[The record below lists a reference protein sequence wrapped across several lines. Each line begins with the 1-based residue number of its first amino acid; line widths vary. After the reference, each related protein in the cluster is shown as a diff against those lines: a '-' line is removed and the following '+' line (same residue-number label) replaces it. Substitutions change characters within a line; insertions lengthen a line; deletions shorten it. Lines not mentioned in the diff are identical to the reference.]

1 MNIITENPK
10 TSFNLS
16 KAASDRIKV
25 LLKDELLNNIR
36 KTEVMIVMPRYTHSL
51 TTFIF

>member
-25 LLKDELLNNIR
+25 LLKDEKVPTL
-36 KTEVMIVMPRYTHSL
+36 EYPS
-51 TTFIF
+51 